1 MTKTS
6 AVPVSASP
14 SPIRP
19 ARRAGLGLLAAA
31 LLAACADPSGI
42 AGQSAYT
49 DASALAA
56 QRTLTEAR
64 AATAAWPTE
73 GWWRAWNDPGLD
85 RLIGDALSDNPNL
98 KLAEARLRNAQA
110 LAGLADANRGPRL
123 DAGATLSR
131 ERLPEGYI
139 YPAPLGGSTQTDAR
153 LGLSFSWELDL
164 WGRRQAEAAAALD
177 RASAAEV
184 EAQAARLML
193 AVAIAR
199 GWNDLDGRYAQHD
212 VAAAEVEQRRQVL
225 ELTRQRVAAG
235 LDSSVELK
243 QAEGA
248 VPAARQQLAA
258 TEEGIR
264 LARTQLA
271 ALAG

>member
-73 GWWRAWNDPGLD
+73 GWW
-85 RLIGDALSDNPNL
+85 
-98 KLAEARLRNAQA
+98 
-110 LAGLADANRGPRL
+110 
-123 DAGATLSR
+123 
-131 ERLPEGYI
+131 
-139 YPAPLGGSTQTDAR
+139 
-153 LGLSFSWELDL
+153 
-164 WGRRQAEAAAALD
+164 
-177 RASAAEV
+177 
-184 EAQAARLML
+184 
-193 AVAIAR
+193 
-199 GWNDLDGRYAQHD
+199 
-212 VAAAEVEQRRQVL
+212 
-225 ELTRQRVAAG
+225 
-235 LDSSVELK
+235 
-243 QAEGA
+243 
-248 VPAARQQLAA
+248 
-258 TEEGIR
+258 
-264 LARTQLA
+264 
-271 ALAG
+271 

>member
-177 RASAAEV
+177 RASAA
-184 EAQAARLML
+184 
-193 AVAIAR
+193 
-199 GWNDLDGRYAQHD
+199 
-212 VAAAEVEQRRQVL
+212 
-225 ELTRQRVAAG
+225 
-235 LDSSVELK
+235 
-243 QAEGA
+243 
-248 VPAARQQLAA
+248 
-258 TEEGIR
+258 
-264 LARTQLA
+264 
-271 ALAG
+271 